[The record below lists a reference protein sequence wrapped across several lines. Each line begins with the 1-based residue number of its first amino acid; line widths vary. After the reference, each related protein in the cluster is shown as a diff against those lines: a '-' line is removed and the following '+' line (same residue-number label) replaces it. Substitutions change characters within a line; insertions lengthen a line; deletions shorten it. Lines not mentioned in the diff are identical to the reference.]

1 MENETNKNQM
11 RKMTKSDYG
20 NEKWDK
26 STELNKNMSI
36 APTERDEFTQAI
48 HNPKGV
54 N

>member
-1 MENETNKNQM
+1 MENETNKYQM
-11 RKMTKSDYG
+11 RNMMKSDYG

-48 HNPKGV
+48 HNPKGA